1 VKKKYANRA
10 EQQDVYRE
18 SKKWD
23 ANEWIENWDS
33 RYPAHLAEYREY
45 VRNIASKVAEEIGY
59 TPTFETFGWPREKYA
74 TIFPLGHHPAEETVG
89 YVAGTLY
96 AFRKDTSVWVHN
108 VSEGVIVAGSH
119 FPDVLGYEMVSE
131 THKHN
136 LEISPTYSSL
146 YRELLGLL
154 DQRFGNND
162 DRHSIAIK
170 QELAG
175 NFVLPVKPE
184 PPKPELKPEPKPAP
198 SIEQPQLVSG
208 YETPLDEQ
216 NKFQGFGTFGVS
228 VSRTNPL

>member
-1 VKKKYANRA
+1 MVKKQASPKLKQRA
-10 EQQDVYRE
+10 YME
-18 SKKWD
+18 SKKWN
-23 ANEWIENWDS
+23 AVEWIENWDS
-33 RYPAHLAEYREY
+33 RYPAHATERREY
-45 VRNIASKVAEEIGY
+45 VRTIASKVAEEIGY

-74 TIFPLGHHPAEETVG
+74 AIFPLGHHPAEETVG

-119 FPDVLGYEMVSE
+119 FPDVLGYQIVSE
-131 THKHN
+131 THRYN

-175 NFVLPVKPE
+175 QFVLPIE
-184 PPKPELKPEPKPAP
+184 PPIQQAEPKVKSEPRVPPTMDAP
-198 SIEQPQLVSG
+198 LVTG
-208 YETPLDEQ
+208 YETPLE
-216 NKFQGFGTFGVS
+216 FSGLGIFGITKTSHV
-228 VSRTNPL
+228 

>member
-1 VKKKYANRA
+1 MKKKYANRA

-33 RYPAHLAEYREY
+33 RYPAQATERREY
-45 VRNIASKVAEEIGY
+45 VRTIASKVAEDIGY

-96 AFRKDTSVWVHN
+96 AFRKDTPVWVHN
-108 VSEGVIVAGSH
+108 VSEGIIVAGSH
-119 FPDVLGYEMVSE
+119 FPDVLGYQIVSE
-131 THKHN
+131 THRYN

-154 DQRFGNND
+154 DQRFGNNR
-162 DRHSIAIK
+162 DRHSAAIK

-175 NFVLPVKPE
+175 QFVLPVESE
-184 PPKPELKPEPKPAP
+184 PPKPELKQPERTVV
-198 SIEQPQLVSG
+198 EQPQDFI
-208 YETPLDEQ
+208 YKTPPKSDL
-216 NKFQGFGTFGVS
+216 GTYGL
-228 VSRTNPL
+228 SRTSHL